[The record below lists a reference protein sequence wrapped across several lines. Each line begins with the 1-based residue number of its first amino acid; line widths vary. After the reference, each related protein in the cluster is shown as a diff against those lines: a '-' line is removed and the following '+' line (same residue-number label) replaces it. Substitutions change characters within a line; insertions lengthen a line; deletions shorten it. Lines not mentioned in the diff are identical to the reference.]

1 VVQYNPGQF
10 TVASHDKASLVNEQ
24 ASVGISGPHGPV
36 LVRQIAGN
44 IARRIVTDGAAG
56 ERAVQGERLGMI
68 RFGSRVDV
76 FLDPSVPL
84 KVALDQHVSAG
95 RTVLAEYAR

>member
-1 VVQYNPGQF
+1 
-10 TVASHDKASLVNEQ
+10 
-24 ASVGISGPHGPV
+24 

-44 IARRIVTDGAAG
+44 IARRIVTDAGAG
-56 ERAVQGERLGMI
+56 DRAVQGERLGMI

-84 KVALDQHVSAG
+84 KVTLDQRVTAG
-95 RTVLAEYAR
+95 LTVLAEYPA